1 MLLVLALGAEGSP
14 GWRTALEED
23 REKGRAAMGFLF
35 LGRGEGRGRKGRA
48 AVSLE
53 LQGTHLKLWGSWVA
67 AFCIYLLTHLGS
79 LGLKNLIAI
88 EMKPCELILQF

>member
-35 LGRGEGRGRKGRA
+35 FGGGGRSGKGRKGCCLLGA
-48 AVSLE
+48 ARDSFEIMGFLGCSL
-53 LQGTHLKLWGSWVA
+53 LH
-67 AFCIYLLTHLGS
+67 IS
-79 LGLKNLIAI
+79 LNTFGEFGA
-88 EMKPCELILQF
+88 